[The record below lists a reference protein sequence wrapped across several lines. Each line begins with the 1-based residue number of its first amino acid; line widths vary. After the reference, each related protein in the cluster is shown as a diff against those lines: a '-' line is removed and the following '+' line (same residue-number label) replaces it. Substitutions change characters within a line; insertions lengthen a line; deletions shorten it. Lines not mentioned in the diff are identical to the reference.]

1 LEEGSGSLT
10 FRERERERRQDEGSR
25 SKVSARSA
33 PNPSHSTKMLGK
45 MPLAKKLM
53 RKISCPR
60 ARFNSRLELSGWLR
74 KEGTALTLG

>member
-1 LEEGSGSLT
+1 
-10 FRERERERRQDEGSR
+10 
-25 SKVSARSA
+25 
-33 PNPSHSTKMLGK
+33 